1 MASPFENFSSVCSK
15 EKTLQFEMEK
25 IEITSIKLKEE
36 YKDYEELVG
45 FIDYLR
51 ASESIFVISKAQN
64 WNGEKL
70 KEELIKN
77 ELHVASM
84 NAGVNEEVFNSIYS
98 DFKTLSGNIGKI
110 YDIVEELLKKYA
122 DNQACKEFI
131 LYLRDI
137 SIIFVETE
145 KEGVGIDEAKDRLF
159 MMRMKSL
166 SSEVKMEIRV
176 FENIYAEFK
185 KRLNK

>member
-1 MASPFENFSSVCSK
+1 MSSSFENFSEVYNK
-15 EKTLQFEMEK
+15 EKTLQLELEK

-45 FIDYLR
+45 FIDFLR
-51 ASESIFVISKAQN
+51 ASESIFMMSKAQR

-70 KEELIKN
+70 REELIKN

-84 NAGVNEEVFNSIYS
+84 NAGVNEEVFRSIHD

-110 YDIVEELLKKYA
+110 YDTAEELLKKYA

-137 SIIFVETE
+137 SIVFIEAK
-145 KEGVGIDEAKDRLF
+145 KEAIGIDEAKDRLF
-159 MMRMKSL
+159 MMHMKSL
-166 SSEVKMEIRV
+166 SSEGKTEIRV
-176 FENIYAEFK
+176 FEKIYAEFK
-185 KRLNK
+185 KGLKK

>member
-1 MASPFENFSSVCSK
+1 MPSSLEIFSSVYNK
-15 EKTLQFEMEK
+15 EKTLQLELEK
-25 IEITSIKLKEE
+25 IEITSIKLKEK
-36 YKDYEELVG
+36 YKDYEELVD
-45 FIDYLR
+45 FIDFLR
-51 ASESIFVISKAQN
+51 ASESIFMMSKAQS

-84 NAGVNEEVFNSIYS
+84 NAGVNEEVFNSIYN

-110 YDIVEELLKKYA
+110 YDTVEELLKKYA
-122 DNQACKEFI
+122 DNQACREFI

-137 SIIFVETE
+137 SVVFIEAE
-145 KEGVGIDEAKDRLF
+145 KEVMGIDEAKDRLF

-166 SSEVKMEIRV
+166 SSEGKTEIKV
-176 FENIYAEFK
+176 FENIYVEFK
-185 KRLNK
+185 KRLKK